1 MSSSILE
8 ALNQPLSFDK
18 TPIEALAHLADTSV
32 AATGLPILETDEY
45 ARKSAINYAVTS
57 LVLTMP
63 ISMEGAILRSKESS
77 VELLNRAAYVH
88 QHFIQTSHA
97 AGPNYHN
104 VSLTV
109 NYKSSKEEED
119 NIMEW
124 LLNHTDC
131 FAGVS
136 LFPDFSS
143 NSDGTAVKYP
153 QMPFEEIDKETYD
166 KWMDAWNTLGY
177 LARERMLRDLL
188 LEKVEEKKKESS
200 KETEPSSSSSLN
212 GVKQGEDEKAE
223 KQKMLEYL
231 TSEAFDAAIND
242 SPTSLRQ
249 LTPPAPTSP
258 SSSHSPP
265 RHIDTENAFEVI
277 RMGMSSVLWDPK
289 AKDNR
294 KQTLACAGGN
304 CEYV

>member
-1 MSSSILE
+1 VLE

-18 TPIEALAHLADTSV
+18 TPIEALAHLADLSV

-45 ARKSAINYAVTS
+45 ARKSAVNYAVSS

-77 VELLNRAAYVH
+77 VELLNRAAYIH

-109 NYKSSKEEED
+109 NYKSTKEEED
-119 NIMEW
+119 SIMEW
-124 LLNHTDC
+124 LLSHTDC
-131 FAGVS
+131 YAGVS
-136 LFPDFSS
+136 LFPDFTC

-166 KWMDAWNTLGY
+166 KWMEAWNTLG
-177 LARERMLRDLL
+177 LMAREQMLHDILKER
-188 LEKVEEKKKESS
+188 EEAKQKKEVEKTEVVNPKKLRINVDEET
-200 KETEPSSSSSLN
+200 KE
-212 GVKQGEDEKAE
+212 
-223 KQKMLEYL
+223 KMLEYL
-231 TSEAFDAAIND
+231 TSDAFAYDPD
-242 SPTSLRQ
+242 SPNMCRN
-249 LTPPAPTSP
+249 LTPPAPSSP
-258 SSSHSPP
+258 SSEQSPP
-265 RHIDTENAFEVI
+265 RRSQIEKAFEVI
-277 RMGMSSVLWDPK
+277 RMGMSTVVWDPK